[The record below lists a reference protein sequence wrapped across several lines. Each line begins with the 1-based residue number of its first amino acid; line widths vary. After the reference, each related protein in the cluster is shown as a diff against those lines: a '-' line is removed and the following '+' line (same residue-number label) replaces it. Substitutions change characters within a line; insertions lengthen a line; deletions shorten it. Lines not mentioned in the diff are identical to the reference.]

1 MLKADCDLMLKLNN
15 FSYHYRILFQISP
28 VEAETMVDTENQP
41 AVANGGGGNGD
52 AASPL
57 EKKIIRQIE
66 YYFGDYNLPRDKFL
80 QVGSSTNFAGF
91 ALVSWGNEVFFLHC
105 ITPLRSV
112 FVTYISRHYGLY
124 VYLIGSRILGD
135 AVFDYYM

>member
-1 MLKADCDLMLKLNN
+1 MLKADCDLMFKLNN

-91 ALVSWGNEVFFLHC
+91 ALVSWEMRSSFYILLLYGRFL
-105 ITPLRSV
+105 
-112 FVTYISRHYGLY
+112 
-124 VYLIGSRILGD
+124 
-135 AVFDYYM
+135 

>member
-1 MLKADCDLMLKLNN
+1 MLKLNN

-57 EKKIIRQIE
+57 EKRIIRQIE

-91 ALVSWGNEVFFLHC
+91 ALVSWEMRSSFYS
-105 ITPLRSV
+105 ITVGFCDIYQSSLWCVSV
-112 FVTYISRHYGLY
+112 FDWKQNPR
-124 VYLIGSRILGD
+124 
-135 AVFDYYM
+135 